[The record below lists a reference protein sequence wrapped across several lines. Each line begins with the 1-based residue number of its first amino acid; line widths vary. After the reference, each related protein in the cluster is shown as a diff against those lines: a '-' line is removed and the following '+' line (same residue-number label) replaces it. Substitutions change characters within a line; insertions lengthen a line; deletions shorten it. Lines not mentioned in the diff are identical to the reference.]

1 LVRSNQW
8 KTDTRFGTWN
18 SRSLCRS
25 GSHTTVGRELARYK
39 LDLVNVQE
47 VRLGEGEIEGIVRVG
62 DYYFST
68 KKEKKIIDLEHVY
81 LHHRIVSAVKTESV
95 SDRMS
100 YIVLRRRCC
109 NVIVLNVHTPSEEKS
124 DYPKVGL

>member
-1 LVRSNQW
+1 VTRARTDPLVRSNQW

-47 VRLGEGEIEGIVRVG
+47 VRLGEGGNRRHRKSRGLLFFYEKR
-62 DYYFST
+62 
-68 KKEKKIIDLEHVY
+68 KENNRFGTGFFY
-81 LHHRIVSAVKTESV
+81 TTE
-95 SDRMS
+95 
-100 YIVLRRRCC
+100 
-109 NVIVLNVHTPSEEKS
+109 
-124 DYPKVGL
+124 